1 MVEALFYAFF
11 VGMGLGF
18 LYDLMRFFRLSF
30 GGSLFFDLLFWLI
43 TSFVSFSY
51 LLIFNDGAI
60 KGIFLVFIFVGFTV
74 YIISMGKISL
84 PLEKR
89 IAKKVKIRLKKV
101 KKSLENFKK
110 VLQLPRMLYYNI
122 KEIIKKPNRKKYEGD
137 EFGAYFSLLLFK
149 PADVCILINNAD
161 RKKCKNTD
169 K

>member
-11 VGMGLGF
+11 VGTGLGF

-60 KGIFLVFIFVGFTV
+60 KGIFLAFIFVGFTV

-110 VLQLPRMLYYNI
+110 VMLYYNI

-137 EFGAYFSLLLFK
+137 EFGK
-149 PADVCILINNAD
+149 GKQEQV
-161 RKKCKNTD
+161 
-169 K
+169 